1 MKLFEIPSA
10 MEELIDQE
18 TGELKD
24 EEQYLALAERLENGK
39 EYIALQIKNL
49 ESDAE
54 ALAVQKDIFAKRE
67 KVARNAASRLKGYLS
82 MLLDGTTL
90 KTDKVS
96 VGWRK
101 SKKVV
106 LDDNFIYWAIENGE
120 TAFLREKQPE
130 VNKIAVKEALE
141 QGKELPYA
149 SLEETQ
155 NIQIR

>member
-18 TGELKD
+18 TGELTD

-82 MLLDGTTL
+82 MLLDGATL

-120 TAFLREKQPE
+120 TDFLREKQPE
-130 VNKIAVKEALE
+130 VNKTAVKEALE